1 MDSKI
6 LAIHAAQLGLKP
18 QGSDHNAT
26 LAAAIESREPRYWAA
41 FPALLANA
49 AAEGGLDLETVSR
62 ALPEGERKHLKLLVF
77 ASLGLYE
84 SLGLRFQWAK
94 KLSAGYP
101 SRMVS
106 AFKDKLG
113 GDELVDLGALR
124 IAPRSFR
131 ESFRLC
137 FRGAAAGRALEDS
150 LSRIF
155 TRRQAQLF
163 FKRLR
168 GERMTKTEREYFS
181 RVVKKKTLALADD
194 ELHALARRVL
204 ERVRREEGPAAD

>member
-18 QGSDHNAT
+18 QDSDPNNT
-26 LAAAIESREPRYWAA
+26 LAAAIESRDPRYWAA
-41 FPALLANA
+41 FPAMLANA
-49 AAEGGLDLETVSR
+49 AAEGGLDLDAVSR
-62 ALPEGERKHLKLLVF
+62 ALPEGERKFLKMLIFV
-77 ASLGLYE
+77 SLGLYE
-84 SLGLRFQWAK
+84 ALGLKFQWAR
-94 KLSAGYP
+94 KLSSGFP
-101 SRMVS
+101 SRMVT
-106 AFKDKLG
+106 AFRDKLG
-113 GDELVDLGALR
+113 RDELVDLGALR

-131 ESFRLC
+131 DSFRLC
-137 FRGAAAGRALEDS
+137 FRGAADGRALEDS

-194 ELHALARRVL
+194 ELHSLARRVL
-204 ERVRREEGPAAD
+204 ERVRREDGPAGD